1 MIDWWSL
8 GVCAFELMFGRR
20 PFRGRTNP
28 DLTHSISRDPI
39 RFPEDSD
46 SKCSKEGK
54 MALKDVRL
62 LSRELGFHELKSL
75 NMGQIG
81 SDLTALDKKYGST
94 VRLPT
99 GRRWPWRL
107 AETSLV

>member
-8 GVCAFELMFGRR
+8 GVCAFELIFGRR

-62 LSRELGFHELKSL
+62 ISRVLDFHELKSL
-75 NMGQIG
+75 NMGRYG
-81 SDLTALDKKYGST
+81 SDLIALDEKYGSAAG
-94 VRLPT
+94 LPT
-99 GRRWPWRL
+99 RWRWNRRA